1 MVFVTDIRRA
11 GIELDVHDFIRAL
24 KRQARRDL
32 PKGASK
38 AAINAK
44 VAKRVA
50 TGVDL
55 PEDVVASPR
64 PFGGVVYHW
73 RCQGCDRLRRFLYRW
88 PGEKTYACRG
98 CWGLRYSSQAWPRL
112 SPLQRVMLGKHEVND
127 LDRRIQALG
136 GRVGRPPARTR
147 QRLEAQRTR
156 WSGRLGDAL
165 EDAACLI
172 NLGRGGWA

>member
-1 MVFVTDIRRA
+1 MVFVSDIRRA
-11 GIELDVHDFIRAL
+11 GIELDVQNFIWEL

-32 PKGASK
+32 PKRASK

-64 PFGGVVYHW
+64 PFGGVVYYW
-73 RCQGCDRLRRFLYRW
+73 RCQGCGRRRRFLYRW
-88 PGEKTYACRG
+88 PREETWLCRG
-98 CWGLRYSSQAWPRL
+98 CLALRYTSQAWPRL
-112 SPLQRVMLGKHEVND
+112 SPLHRVFATNHELDD
-127 LDRRIQALG
+127 LDRRIHALG

-147 QRLEAQRTR
+147 QRLKAQRNR
-156 WSGRLGDAL
+156 WSERLGDAL
-165 EDAACLI
+165 EHAACLV
-172 NLGRGGWA
+172 NLGTGGWA